1 MTEEDERASQ
11 STVLRRHGNWPMVT
25 VLPVKAGALRVSCLG
40 LCGPEAEKVLG
51 AGPGFNFR
59 PSLTAPPHDKPYPA
73 LPPAPKEASE
83 AGDAVC
89 KDMSESAGHSS
100 HSNQDSS

>member
-1 MTEEDERASQ
+1 
-11 STVLRRHGNWPMVT
+11 MVT

-73 LPPAPKEASE
+73 LPPAPKEAPE

-89 KDMSESAGHSS
+89 KDVSL
-100 HSNQDSS
+100 QDTVHTQTKAQASVAQASKK